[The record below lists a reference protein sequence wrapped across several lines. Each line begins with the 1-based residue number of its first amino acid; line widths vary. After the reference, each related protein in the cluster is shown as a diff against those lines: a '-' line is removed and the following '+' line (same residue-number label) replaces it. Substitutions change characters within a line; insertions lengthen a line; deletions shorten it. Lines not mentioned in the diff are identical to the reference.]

1 MPELKIEVDPADVGL
16 DADRLRR
23 LDRYLA
29 AYVDDGRLPGW
40 QLAVTRRGKVAHL
53 AEYGRRDIENDLPSE
68 GDTLYRAWSMTKPVT
83 SVAALTLVEDG
94 TIGLQDPVAKY
105 IPAFEDVR
113 VYQHGPAARPVTT
126 AAANPIRIQH
136 LLTHTSGLTYG
147 FHRAHPVDEIYTANG
162 FEWATPPGL
171 DLAACCER
179 WASFPLL
186 FEPGTAWNYG
196 VSSDVLGRVVEV
208 ASGRSL
214 DAFFAE
220 RILDPLGMT
229 DTAFHVPPEKADR
242 LAAFYTADPA
252 TGRAVRADHLG
263 AGALHPPACL
273 SGSAGLVTTLADY
286 HRFTQML
293 LGEGVLDGQRVLG
306 PRTVRHMRRNHL
318 PGGKDLHTVGRP
330 VFSEMPTAGVG
341 FGLGFAVIE
350 DPAAAGVPANP
361 GEYAWHSAAGTVF
374 WVDPE
379 AELTAVFLTQLMPS
393 SAHPLHSRLRQLV
406 NQALAD

>member
-1 MPELKIEVDPADVGL
+1 MPELKIEVDPAEVGL

-23 LDRYLA
+23 IDRHLA
-29 AYVDDGRLPGW
+29 SYVDDGRLPGW
-40 QLAVTRRGKVAHL
+40 QVAVTRRGKVAHL
-53 AEYGRRDIENDLPSE
+53 AEYGRRDVENDLPSE
-68 GDTLYRAWSMTKPVT
+68 GDTIYRAWSMTKPVT
-83 SVAALTLVEDG
+83 SVAAMTLVEDG
-94 TIGLQDPVAKY
+94 TIGLQDPVSRY
-105 IPAFEDVR
+105 IPAFENVR
-113 VYQHGPAARPVTT
+113 VYQRGPAARPVTT

-136 LLTHTSGLTYG
+136 LLSHTSGLTYG

-208 ASGRSL
+208 ASGKSL
-214 DAFFAE
+214 DEFFAE
-220 RILDPLGMT
+220 RVLGPLGMT

-252 TGRAVRADHLG
+252 TGRATRADHFG

-273 SGSAGLVTTLADY
+273 SGSAGLVTTLGDY

-293 LGEGVLDGQRVLG
+293 LGEGVFEGSGFWARAPCATCCATICLAEATCSRSAGRSS
-306 PRTVRHMRRNHL
+306 RRCRPQASASGWVSPWSRIRRRPECRPARGST
-318 PGGKDLHTVGRP
+318 PGTARPGR
-330 VFSEMPTAGVG
+330 
-341 FGLGFAVIE
+341 
-350 DPAAAGVPANP
+350 
-361 GEYAWHSAAGTVF
+361 
-374 WVDPE
+374 
-379 AELTAVFLTQLMPS
+379 S
-393 SAHPLHSRLRQLV
+393 SGWTPWSS
-406 NQALAD
+406 